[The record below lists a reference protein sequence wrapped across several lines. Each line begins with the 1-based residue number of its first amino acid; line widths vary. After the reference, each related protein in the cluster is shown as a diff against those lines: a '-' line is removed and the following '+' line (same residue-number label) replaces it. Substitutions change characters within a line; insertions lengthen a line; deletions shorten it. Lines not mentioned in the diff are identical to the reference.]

1 MSSLVV
7 VDYGMGNVR
16 SVAKAFEHVSPKT
29 RVQIS
34 GDPKVIK
41 AADRVVFPGQGAMP
55 DCMAYLRQSGLEDVV
70 RRVSETKPL
79 FGICVGEQMLFDWS
93 AEGATSGLGI
103 LAGKVL
109 RFPDAAPGVSSSSQ
123 EGPLSLHAASIESST
138 LNAAQ
143 VARLKVPHM
152 GWNNVFQNPL
162 TSGLPHPI
170 WAGVADG
177 SYFYFVHSYYVEPGT
192 KDLTVGQTDY
202 GFRFTC
208 AVARDN
214 IFATQ
219 FHPEK
224 SAADGLKLY
233 ANFLDWTP

>member
-29 RVQIS
+29 TVLIS

-41 AADRVVFPGQGAMP
+41 AADRIVFPGQGAMP
-55 DCMAYLRQSGLEDVV
+55 DCMSYLRQSGLEDVV
-70 RRVSETKPL
+70 RQVSETKPL
-79 FGICVGEQMLFDWS
+79 FGVCVGEQMLFDWS
-93 AEGATSGLGI
+93 AEGSTSGLG
-103 LAGKVL
+103 LLPGKVL
-109 RFPDAAPGVSSSSQ
+109 KFPDAAVAPR
-123 EGPLSLHAASIESST
+123 LKAAKGRF
-138 LNAAQ
+138 AADPP
-143 VARLKVPHM
+143 RLKVPHM
-152 GWNNVFQNPL
+152 GWNKVFQKP
-162 TSGLPHPI
+162 TAGGAVHPI
-170 WAGVADG
+170 WSGVADG
-177 SYFYFVHSYYVEPGT
+177 SYFYFVHSYYVEPSASE
-192 KDLTVGQTDY
+192 LTVGQTDY
-202 GFRFTC
+202 GFRFTS